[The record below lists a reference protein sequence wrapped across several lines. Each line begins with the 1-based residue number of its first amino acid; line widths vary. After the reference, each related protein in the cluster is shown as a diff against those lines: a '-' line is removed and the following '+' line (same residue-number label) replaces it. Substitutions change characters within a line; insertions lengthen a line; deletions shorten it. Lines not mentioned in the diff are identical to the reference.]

1 MQRPFSNQ
9 LSSRSVSYGANG
21 MVATSHPLAT
31 NTGLEILKSGGTA
44 MDAAISAN
52 AMLGVVEPNSCG
64 VGGDLFAIIWDPNE
78 KKLHSLNGSGPLSL
92 TASLQE
98 VKGRGLKYMPLR
110 GGLTV
115 TVPGCV
121 KSWQFLHKRF
131 GKLELS
137 QIFKSPIEYAES
149 GFVVTDVIAGY
160 WEEELKSLDR
170 FQEFVDLYTDKG
182 RPPQSGEIFKNRNLA
197 MLYSGFVDNGLDSF
211 YKGAIADEI
220 IKKVRKYD
228 GFMEPKDLL
237 DYEPEWLDASST
249 NYRGRDIWEI
259 GQNNQGLTVLQMLN
273 IIENHDL
280 SKFKG
285 PTDPGYLHLLIEAK
299 KLAFEDR
306 ANFYIDPRF
315 SEISL
320 DEILSKEYAA
330 KQYKKI
336 HPNKVLNLSPAQR
349 DTNLAGDTVYL
360 TVADQ
365 HGMMV
370 SLIQSNYRGFG
381 SGVVVDKYGFGL
393 QSRGELFSLND
404 QHANVLYPGKRPFH
418 TIIPGFVTQHDC
430 PLMSFGVMGADMQP
444 QGHVQVLINQFDF
457 GMDIQLAG
465 DVPRVR
471 HEGSSTP
478 KGHTVSNSG
487 FVYCEFSM
495 PKESIAGLSAIG
507 HDVKVTNDGLYGG
520 YQAILRNLNTGVYSG
535 ATEPRKDGCAL
546 GY

>member
-1 MQRPFSNQ
+1 
-9 LSSRSVSYGANG
+9 

-31 NTGLEILKSGGTA
+31 NAGLEILKRGGTA
-44 MDAAISAN
+44 IDAAISAN

-64 VGGDLFAIIWDPNE
+64 VGGDLFAIIWDPNKE
-78 KKLHSLNGSGPLSL
+78 KLYSLNGSGPLSMG
-92 TASLQE
+92 ASLQE
-98 VKGRGLKYMPLR
+98 VKGRGLNYMPLR

-121 KSWQFLHKRF
+121 KSWQLLHKKF

-149 GFVVTDVIAGY
+149 GFPVTDIIAGY

-170 FQEFVDLYTDKG
+170 FQEFIDLYTDKG
-182 RPPQSGEIFKNRNLA
+182 RPPLSGEIFKNKNLA
-197 MLYSGFVDNGLDSF
+197 RLYTCLVDNGLDSF

-220 IKKVRKYD
+220 IKKVRKYN
-228 GFMEPKDLL
+228 GFMESNDLL
-237 DYEPEWLDASST
+237 DYEPEWIDAIST
-249 NYRGRDIWEI
+249 NYRGRDIWEL

-280 SKFKG
+280 SEFKG

-315 SEISL
+315 SDISL
-320 DEILSKEYAA
+320 DEILSKEYAV

-336 HPNKVLNLSPAQR
+336 HPKKVLNLSPAQN
-349 DTNLAGDTVYL
+349 DISLAGDTVYL
-360 TVADQ
+360 TVADEC
-365 HGMMV
+365 GMMV

-393 QSRGELFSLND
+393 QSRGELFSLNS
-404 QHANVLYPGKRPFH
+404 QHANVLHPGKRPFH
-418 TIIPGFVTQHDC
+418 TIIPGFVTQHDS
-430 PLMSFGVMGADMQP
+430 PVMSFGVMGADMQP

-457 GMDIQLAG
+457 RMDIQLAG
-465 DVPRVR
+465 DIPRIR

-478 KGHTVSNSG
+478 KGNVVNNSG
-487 FVYCEFSM
+487 HVYCEPSM
-495 PKESIAGLSAIG
+495 PKDSIAALKEIG

-520 YQAILRNLNTGVYSG
+520 YQAILRNSNTGVYSG
-535 ATEPRKDGCAL
+535 ATESRKDGCAL